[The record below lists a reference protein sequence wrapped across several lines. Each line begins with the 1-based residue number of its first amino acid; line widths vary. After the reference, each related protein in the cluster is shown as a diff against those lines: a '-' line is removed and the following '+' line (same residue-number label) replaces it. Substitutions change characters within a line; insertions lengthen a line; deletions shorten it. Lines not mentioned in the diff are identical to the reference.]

1 MSIFMKTVGLIALV
15 LTAGIGAARAQL
27 DGPEWN
33 GGWGA
38 VWNPPWNPSLAVPL
52 EPSWGGWGPYNGWPP
67 NWSPYW
73 GSGPPWDASWRWG
86 PGPPPNCRPVN
97 VRVLED
103 QRWVV
108 RKTWYCR

>member
-1 MSIFMKTVGLIALV
+1 MSMFIKAVGLVALV
-15 LTAGIGAARAQL
+15 LTASIGAALAQL

-38 VWNPPWNPSLAVPL
+38 AWRSPWDPSLAVPF
-52 EPSWGGWGPYNGWPP
+52 EPSWGGWGPYYGWPP

-103 QRWVV
+103 HHWVV
-108 RKTWYCR
+108 RNTWRCR